1 MGVFSHVFE
10 VEQFI
15 LNQQIHYLPMP
26 LYKHFGDLYQ
36 EEVMFESAELIATQI
51 LLGPVQN

>member
-1 MGVFSHVFE
+1 ML

-15 LNQQIHYLPMP
+15 LNPQIHYLRMSS
-26 LYKHFGDLYQ
+26 YKHFEYLYQ
-36 EEVMFESAELIATQI
+36 EEVMFESSELIMAQI

>member
-1 MGVFSHVFE
+1 MGVFSHVFQ

-15 LNQQIHYLPMP
+15 LNLQIHYLLMP
-26 LYKHFGDLYQ
+26 SYKHFEDLYQ
-36 EEVMFESAELIATQI
+36 EEVMFGSLELIMAQI